1 MTTRPNQS
9 SGIFLTYNHLL
20 DIYNYNGLSYHKE
33 IQMTNAALKLSEH
46 DDNYFKYSE
55 DITNLPFINNWILSW
70 GIKVGKK
77 YQVLIRNKNGFK
89 NVLYTNSAELV
100 SINKVL
106 LLFNHTYLNEKKFI
120 GLNILAQLKD
130 KHYFDA
136 DVYIMFDKTMS
147 SLMSDK
153 DFTVDYFYIG

>member
-1 MTTRPNQS
+1 
-9 SGIFLTYNHLL
+9 
-20 DIYNYNGLSYHKE
+20 
-33 IQMTNAALKLSEH
+33 MTNAAIKLSEH
-46 DDNYFKYSE
+46 DNNYFKYSE
-55 DITNLPFINNWILSW
+55 DITNLPFISNWILSW

-77 YQVLIRNKNGFK
+77 YKVLIRNKNGFK
-89 NVLYTNSAELV
+89 NVLYTNSAELINV
-100 SINKVL
+100 NKVL

-136 DVYIMFDKTMS
+136 DVFIMFDNTMS